1 MLSIKQL
8 AEAAVDRAKRDKDL
22 AIVVTGAEGDGKSAL
37 SLNLGYKIDPLFEL
51 ERNVLFSPTVQTIK
65 DKIYNLPPY
74 SVIDADEAIKILYKL
89 NWQSKGQKFLN
100 TVYTLCRNQNKIS
113 LFNIP
118 RLTDAN
124 EYFRNH
130 RLKIWIHI
138 VDPISNQ
145 KKEGHAVIMS
155 KSWNPVTI
163 DPWGLKVFEQKMTKE
178 RKHGRKDIHYSLD
191 DKIALFSELP
201 SYVDLIKFN
210 WVDSKI
216 WLEYERLKDLNSIK
230 DEEIFE
236 DDKALLEIS
245 KLNSRIVIA
254 IKTFVRMGYKKSD
267 IAKLFNVHVATVT
280 GWIKKVE
287 QQKEIKDFNKQ
298 VKV

>member
-1 MLSIKQL
+1 MLSIKLL
-8 AEAAVDRAKRDKDL
+8 AETSVERAQRDKDL

-37 SLNLGYKIDPLFEL
+37 SLGIGYAIDPLFDL
-51 ERNVLFSPTVQTIK
+51 DRNVLFSPTVQTIK

-145 KKEGHAVIMS
+145 KKEGHAVLMS

-163 DPWGLKVFEQKMTKE
+163 DPWGLKVFEAKMTKE
-178 RKHGRKDIHYSLD
+178 RKHGKQDVHYTLD

-201 SYVDLIKFN
+201 SFVDVIKFK
-210 WVDSKI
+210 WVDAKI
-216 WLEYERLKDLNSIK
+216 WAEYNRLKDLNSIK
-230 DEEIFE
+230 DQDVLE
-236 DDKALLEIS
+236 DDKTVLELAKVNKRVVLCVKIFM
-245 KLNSRIVIA
+245 K
-254 IKTFVRMGYKKSD
+254 MGYKKAK
-267 IAKLFNVHVATVT
+267 IARLFKVHVQTVT
-280 GWIKKVE
+280 NWLKKFE
-287 QQKEIKDFNKQ
+287 EEKEIKILNEPKI
-298 VKV
+298 